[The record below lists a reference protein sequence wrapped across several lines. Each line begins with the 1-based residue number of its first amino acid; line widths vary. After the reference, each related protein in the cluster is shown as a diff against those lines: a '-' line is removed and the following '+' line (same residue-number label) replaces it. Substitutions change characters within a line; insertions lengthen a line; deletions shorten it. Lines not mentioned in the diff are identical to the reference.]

1 MSESDS
7 ASQGTAAY
15 GPERDDDG
23 ATPGRPGIARLVQ
36 ALNVPRNALVG
47 VGVGVALAITL
58 YLVRVLELFG
68 PFTGTREF
76 PILGPE
82 GWFLLL
88 AFVLATTTAM
98 LVAALLTV
106 ASAVVL
112 VRRG

>member
-1 MSESDS
+1 M
-7 ASQGTAAY
+7 A
-15 GPERDDDG
+15 
-23 ATPGRPGIARLVQ
+23 Q
-36 ALNVPRNALVG
+36 ALDVPRNALVG
-47 VGVGVALAITL
+47 VVVGVALAVVL

-68 PFTGTREF
+68 PFAGTREF
-76 PILGPE
+76 PLLGPE

-106 ASAVVL
+106 VSLVSL